1 MGSNGRRTDARLTAT
16 AFLTLSPLA
25 VAPSA
30 SSTVCVR
37 DLCYRW
43 SLRES
48 DVLDIAELTV
58 DGGERVFIEGP
69 SGSGKTTLLSL
80 LAGIVTPSR
89 GTISVLGTD
98 LGGLSGAQRDAF
110 RSRHIGFVFQNYNL
124 IPYLSLIDNVLLS
137 CRFSI
142 ERRRTIEK
150 QGRRPI
156 DEARRLLQHLNLD
169 VEALAKRPVTR
180 LSAGQQQRVA
190 VARALIGHPDLV
202 ICDEPTSAL
211 DADARWSFLDLLFRE
226 VAAAGATLVFVS
238 HDRTLAAGFD
248 RTVVLPA
255 VNRAWRPTEP

>member
-1 MGSNGRRTDARLTAT
+1 MA
-16 AFLTLSPLA
+16 
-25 VAPSA
+25 A
-30 SSTVCVR
+30 SGLPTVCVR

-43 SLRES
+43 SHRES
-48 DVLDIAELTV
+48 DVLDIAELVV

-80 LAGIVTPSR
+80 LAGILTPTR
-89 GTISVLGTD
+89 GTVSVLGTD
-98 LGGLSGAQRDAF
+98 LGRLNGAQRDAF
-110 RSRHIGFVFQNYNL
+110 RSRHIGFVFQMFNL

-142 ERRRTIEK
+142 ERRGTIDK
-150 QGRRPI
+150 LGRKPV

-180 LSAGQQQRVA
+180 LSTGQQQRVA

-211 DADARWSFLDLLFRE
+211 DTDARWSFLELLFRE
-226 VAAAGATLVFVS
+226 VAAAEAALVFVS
-238 HDRTLAAGFD
+238 HDRTLAEGFD
-248 RTVVLPA
+248 RTVALPA
-255 VNRAWRPTEP
+255 VNRAWRPGKS